1 MPILDLQQ
9 RIRQLGEIRIGHVVD
24 TGRIS
29 KKTGK
34 PIRRPAKLDR
44 FRLTSPSKEI
54 LTEVA
59 KLYGGE
65 VQPWTPAN
73 GGPAEFEVYTKAA
86 RLPVLVPP
94 RGAMSQWYEQW
105 QGSKCVRRCDGRT
118 EVKSERAC
126 PCDPVDRECKP
137 TTRISVMLRDVP
149 ALGQWLLI
157 SHGYYAALEL
167 PGAAEVLA
175 MAGGYVDGWLGMEE
189 RVVMR
194 DEGPARFMVPTLDV
208 AATPRALM
216 SGQGTAV
223 QAVTTPGRVA
233 IASGRPDYAEL
244 ARVATTADEVG
255 ALWRQASAAGHLDD
269 DLAAA
274 LKMRGEQLRAAEV
287 EEPEPDV
294 EYDDAEPEPD
304 EDGAIVAEIVD
315 DDEEPS
321 EVWFAIVAAAG
332 RLQLPMPEV
341 QARCVEQIGV
351 SPSEATAAQLR
362 AFLRDIKAG
371 GVR

>member
-9 RIRQLGEIRIGHVVD
+9 RIRQLGEIRIGHVVE

-44 FRLTSPSKEI
+44 FRLTSPSAEI
-54 LTEVA
+54 LGEVA

-65 VQPWTPAN
+65 VRAWTPAN
-73 GGPAEFEVYTKAA
+73 GGPSEYEVYTTVN

-105 QGSKCVRRCDGRT
+105 QGSKCIRRCDGRL

-137 TTRISVMLRDVP
+137 TTRINVMLRDVP

-175 MAGGYVDGWLGMEE
+175 MARGYVDGTLGMEE

-208 AATPRALM
+208 TMTPAALM

-223 QAVTTPGRVA
+223 QAVTAPGRVA
-233 IASGRPDYAEL
+233 IASGRPDYADL
-244 ARVATTADEVG
+244 ARVATTADEV
-255 ALWRQASAAGHLDD
+255 ATLWRQAQAAGHLDP
-269 DLAAA
+269 DLAKA
-274 LKMRGEQLRAAEV
+274 LTLRGEELRAQEAAEV
-287 EEPEPDV
+287 QEPEQDGGH
-294 EYDDAEPEPD
+294 DDADPID
-304 EDGAIVAEIVD
+304 AEIVD
-315 DDEEPS
+315 DDEEPA
-321 EVWFAIVAAAG
+321 EVWYRVVAAAG
-332 RLQLPMPEV
+332 RLQLPMSEV

-362 AFLRDIKAG
+362 AFLRAIKAG

>member
-29 KKTGK
+29 RKTGK
-34 PIRRPAKLDR
+34 AIKRPAKLNR

-59 KLYGGE
+59 ALYGGE
-65 VQPWTPAN
+65 VRPWTPAN
-73 GGPAEFEVYTKAA
+73 GGPSEFEVYTTVN

-105 QGSKCVRRCDGRT
+105 QGSKCVRRCDGRMEQKT
-118 EVKSERAC
+118 ERAC

-137 TTRISVMLRDVP
+137 TTRINVMLRDVP

-175 MAGGYVDGWLGMEE
+175 MARGYVDGTLGMEE

-208 AATPRALM
+208 SVTPAALM

-223 QAVTTPGRVA
+223 QAVTAPGRVA

-287 EEPEPDV
+287 EEPEPDG
-294 EYDDAEPEPD
+294 EYDDAELD
-304 EDGAIVAEIVD
+304 EDGAIDAEIVD

-321 EVWFAIVAAAG
+321 EVWYAIVAAAG